1 MKRAYEQD
9 QTTVKA
15 MLNNI
20 ELSLPDV
27 TLNFPKS
34 PHRLPTSSWCPE
46 RQIRPRLPKAETDTT

>member
-1 MKRAYEQD
+1 
-9 QTTVKA
+9 

-34 PHRLPTSSWCPE
+34 PHRLPTSSWWPPE